1 MPNPVLDLT
10 PKPLME
16 KSTEI
21 VVSDELDLI
30 NQIKQEKSTGAVEPV
45 KQEEASDSSLA
56 LEILKAENKKV
67 VANQGVSEKQSLK
80 NLVDGLDDEAEKP
93 KTNDDDLVLLPE
105 FSTDNEED
113 P

>member
-45 KQEEASDSSLA
+45 K
-56 LEILKAENKKV
+56 
-67 VANQGVSEKQSLK
+67 
-80 NLVDGLDDEAEKP
+80 
-93 KTNDDDLVLLPE
+93 
-105 FSTDNEED
+105 
-113 P
+113 